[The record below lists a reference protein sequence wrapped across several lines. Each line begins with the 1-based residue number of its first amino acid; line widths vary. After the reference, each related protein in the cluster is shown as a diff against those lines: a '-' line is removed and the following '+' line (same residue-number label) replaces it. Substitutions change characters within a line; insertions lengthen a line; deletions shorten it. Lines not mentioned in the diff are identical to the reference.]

1 MENVDKTLNLDL
13 IQKAQTGDQPS
24 RAALAELIG
33 PKVYAY
39 VYRMTLDVHVAEDL
53 SQETMVGL
61 VRNLQQLELKA
72 PSFLW
77 AWVYK
82 TALNQVRDYWNHQ
95 RIIQNGN
102 TQMRQNLHNRTQRDR
117 AVPGTDNIIQQELLA
132 AVTRAIDKL
141 KIQYRNILTLRCF
154 QELSYSEIA
163 QVIGNTELGARLLF
177 CRAKR
182 SLVRQLA
189 REGYNKSK
197 LLTALTLFSVAT
209 LSPIEKASAATVSAA
224 AVHTGIGVKML
235 AVVGTTKFGIMI
247 ATIAAMS
254 LIPLSTFIID
264 DKETGNLFH
273 VVAQTEASI
282 VNLAY
287 PTAIRASYDP
297 DSSGWYGALE
307 SQSHTSLTHA
317 PYAIRLEQWLENQ
330 TISDRYWLH
339 IPKDHWIEVTFGAP
353 LIDGD
358 GDDIFIT
365 ERCCHAE
372 RAEVFLV
379 DDNGGLFLLATLQV
393 SKSGRHN
400 IITYSY
406 DLNGVDLPFTPT
418 AVRIKTTNNGYRE
431 YRQAIPGLE
440 LLSIRARTIQ

>member
-1 MENVDKTLNLDL
+1 MENVNKALNMDL
-13 IQKAQTGDQPS
+13 IRKAQNGDQSS
-24 RAALAELIG
+24 RDAIAELIG

-39 VYRMTLDVHVAEDL
+39 VYRMILDVHVAEDL

-61 VRNLQQLELKA
+61 IRNLQQLKLKA

-95 RIIQNGN
+95 HIIQNRN
-102 TQMRQNLHNRTQRDR
+102 TQMRQDLHSRTGKDR
-117 AVPGTDNIIQQELLA
+117 AIPVPNNMMQQELLA
-132 AVTRAIDKL
+132 AVTRAINTL

-197 LLTALTLFSVAT
+197 LLTALTLFAAAT

-224 AVHTGIGVKML
+224 AVHTGIGVKIL
-235 AVVGTTKFGIMI
+235 TVVGTTKLGIMI
-247 ATIAAMS
+247 AAIAAMS
-254 LIPLSTFIID
+254 LIPLSIFTID
-264 DKETGNLFH
+264 DKEAGNLFH
-273 VVAQTEASI
+273 VVAQTETTMA
-282 VNLAY
+282 NLAN

-297 DSSGWYGALE
+297 DAGGWYGALE
-307 SQSHTSLTHA
+307 SQSHTNLAHA
-317 PYAIRLEQWLENQ
+317 PGAIRLEQWLENR
-330 TISDRYWLH
+330 TGSDKYWLH

-353 LIDGD
+353 LTDGD
-358 GDDIFIT
+358 GNDIFIT
-365 ERCCHAE
+365 ERCCHGE
-372 RAEVFLV
+372 RAEVYLV
-379 DDNGGLFLLATLQV
+379 DDNDHLFLLATLQV
-393 SKSGRHN
+393 PKSRRHY
-400 IITYSY
+400 IMTYGY
-406 DLNGVDLPFTPT
+406 DLNGVELPFTPT

-440 LLSIRARTIQ
+440 LLNIRVRTIQ